1 MPKKE
6 TKPEKSEA
14 ELLKEKLLYKKKTAF
29 EKCPD
34 EKEAVFAYCE
44 DYKKFLDN
52 AKTERDA
59 SAYSIELA
67 KKKGFKEYKFGKKEK
82 AGEK

>member
-1 MPKKE
+1 MPKNEK
-6 TKPEKSEA
+6 KKSEG
-14 ELLKEKLLYKKKTAF
+14 ELLKEKLVYKKKTAF

-59 SAYSIELA
+59 TAYSIGLA
-67 KKKGFKEYKFGKKEK
+67 KKKGFK
-82 AGEK
+82 